1 MILLFSRLILTSMLA
16 ILLAGACS
24 SQSESAEANGNEAL
38 VNEAL
43 SAAPPAIAAIASV
56 KNWNGETLKEGSD
69 EWVCYPSMPD
79 REGVCPM
86 CLDKP
91 WQAWLAA
98 FAEGETPP
106 SGVLGVSYML
116 RGDCAVSNLDPMAME
131 KTEDNEWVHEGPH
144 IMLLAADPET
154 LNEYPHDHESGAPY
168 VMWRDT
174 PYAHIMVPLGS
185 SEE

>member
-1 MILLFSRLILTSMLA
+1 MILLFSRVILISAFTFM
-16 ILLAGACS
+16 LAGACS
-24 SQSESAEANGNEAL
+24 SGSDSAEPDGNEAL
-38 VNEAL
+38 VKEAL
-43 SAAPPAIAAIASV
+43 SAAPPAIASIATV
-56 KNWNGETLKEGSD
+56 KNWNGETLKEGSA

-98 FAEGETPP
+98 FAAGETPP
-106 SGVLGVSYML
+106 AGQLGVSYML
-116 RGDCAVSNLDPMAME
+116 QGDCAVSNLDPMAME
-131 KTEDNEWVHEGPH
+131 RTDDNEWVHEGPH

-154 LNEYPHDHESGAPY
+154 LSEYPHDHESGAPY

-174 PYAHIMVPLGS
+174 PYAHIMVPL
-185 SEE
+185 EQPE